1 MNSAMC
7 RTDLACESL
16 PPHGKAA
23 VPVHSRIIHGISA
36 EEMHIRPGADEES
49 SGRSPGRYATLHCGK
64 IWLFDR
70 KESLQA
76 QKAVAELLRQ
86 FLADALGRAPG
97 KETGILVAGLGN
109 RFITPDSIGP
119 RTADLVTV
127 TNHAREEEHLLS
139 LLDCVRVSAFS
150 PGVLGQTGFEA
161 AALIAEA
168 SKAAEADA
176 IVAVDALAA
185 RSTSRLGTTVQ
196 ISDTGIRPGSG
207 LGSCRTPI
215 TREEMGIP
223 VIAVGV
229 PTVVDSATLVWDAL
243 EQAGIDHPSE
253 ALRQV
258 LHNGRSFIVSPK
270 ESDVIADSVAELL
283 SGAINRALTPLLL

>member
-1 MNSAMC
+1 M
-7 RTDLACESL
+7 
-16 PPHGKAA
+16 
-23 VPVHSRIIHGISA
+23 
-36 EEMHIRPGADEES
+36 
-49 SGRSPGRYATLHCGK
+49 
-64 IWLFDR
+64 
-70 KESLQA
+70 
-76 QKAVAELLRQ
+76 
-86 FLADALGRAPG
+86 
-97 KETGILVAGLGN
+97 
-109 RFITPDSIGP
+109 
-119 RTADLVTV
+119 
-127 TNHAREEEHLLS
+127 
-139 LLDCVRVSAFS
+139 
-150 PGVLGQTGFEA
+150 GQTGFEA

-168 SKAAEADA
+168 SKTAGADA

-223 VIAVGV
+223 VIALGV

-253 ALRQV
+253 DLRQV
-258 LHNGRSFIVSPK
+258 LHNGHSFIVSPK